1 MLTCISRLPRL
12 AALIY
17 RNVFKNGDI
26 LPAVH
31 DKDMSA
37 NFTEM
42 LGTRH
47 TLQGCCHNG
56 QNIGA
61 IRPSVVATAR
71 P

>member
-1 MLTCISRLPRL
+1 MLTCIARLPRL

-42 LGTRH
+42 LGTQ
-47 TLQGCCHNG
+47 QGLVQEIWG
-56 QNIGA
+56 LVPEIWGLFSE
-61 IRPSVVATAR
+61 I
-71 P
+71 